1 MQLACPNCGSRDA
14 RVSHRKGLREWLR
27 GCYGACPLRCRRC
40 QTRWVTSVWESASWK
55 YARCPKCYRQEL
67 TTWSEHYYNAPRLTK
82 IKLGLGATPYRC
94 AACRCNF
101 ASFKK
106 CKEKFSWRHKERPH
120 TPPELASDSEVNNL
134 SD

>member
-14 RVSHRKGLREWLR
+14 RVSHRRGLGEWLR

-40 QTRWVTSVWESASWK
+40 QTRWVTSVWDSAAWK
-55 YARCPKCYRQEL
+55 YARCPKCYRQDL
-67 TTWSEHYYNAPRLTK
+67 TTWSEHYYNAPRSIT
-82 IKLGLGATPYRC
+82 IKLRLGATPYRC

-106 CKEKFSWRHKERPH
+106 CKEKFSWRHQERPY